1 MKLHNRQIF
10 FVVLITLVWASLFFS
25 ENSSP
30 SNLDIFDKAD
40 TAWMIVASALV
51 LLMTPGL
58 AFFYGGMVGK
68 KNVISTMLQSF
79 ISLGVISLIWVAFG
93 FSLSFGESVGGL
105 GIIGNPTNY
114 IFLNNISQQDS
125 NIPFLLFALFQLKF
139 AIITPAIIT
148 GSFAERI
155 RFRSYLLFMV
165 LFTILIYCPLAHM
178 TWSGNGLFANF
189 GDILGF
195 SGYEGLHV
203 LDFAGGT
210 VVHMSSGLAAI
221 CGAIYLGK
229 RKKVETQ
236 PANIPFIILGTSL
249 LWFGWF
255 GFNAG
260 SALGA
265 NYDAVISFANTN
277 IASSTSMIT
286 WVLYDRFL
294 NRKISAVNAC
304 IGAIVGLVA
313 ITPAAAFVSLSH
325 AIVIGFISSL
335 VCNIF
340 LSWIKSKNIVDDTLD
355 VFATHGLG
363 GICGMILTAIFA
375 KDVGLINGQHQT
387 LILHLIACLVVIIF
401 VLIGS
406 YLIYKLVD
414 VLLPMR
420 VRDDQEERGLDL
432 SQHGEVIN

>member
-1 MKLHNRQIF
+1 MKFHNRQIF
-10 FVVLITLVWASLFFS
+10 FLVLIALVLSSLFFS
-25 ENSSP
+25 QFSVTLNSH
-30 SNLDIFDKAD
+30 LLDKAD

-58 AFFYGGMVGK
+58 AFFYGGMVNK

-79 ISLGVISLIWVAFG
+79 ISLGVISLVWIFFG
-93 FSLSFGESVGGL
+93 FSISFGDSINDL
-105 GIIGNPTNY
+105 GIIGDPFQY
-114 IFLNNISQQDS
+114 LFLNNIGQNDS
-125 NIPFLLFALFQLKF
+125 NIPYLLFAIFQLKF

-165 LFTILIYCPLAHM
+165 LFTIFIYCPLAHM
-178 TWSGNGLFANF
+178 TWSPNGLFANF
-189 GDILGF
+189 GNVIGIN
-195 SGYEGLHV
+195 GYENLHV
-203 LDFAGGT
+203 LDYAGGT
-210 VVHMSSGLAAI
+210 VVHMSAGLAAL
-221 CGAIYLGK
+221 CGAFYLGK
-229 RKKVETQ
+229 RKITRTK
-236 PANIPFIILGTSL
+236 PANIPFIILGTGL

-260 SALGA
+260 SALAA
-265 NYDAVISFANTN
+265 NFDAVVSFANTN

-286 WVLYDRFL
+286 WILYDRFL

-325 AIVIGFISSL
+325 SIVIGFISAL

-340 LSWIKSKNIVDDTLD
+340 MSWIKKRNVIDDTLD

-363 GICGMILTAIFA
+363 GICGMILTAVFA
-375 KDVGLINGQHQT
+375 NDIGLIFGKYQT
-387 LILHLIACLVVIIF
+387 LVLHLVACVIVILF
-401 VLIGS
+401 VCIGS
-406 YLIYKLVD
+406 YTIYKIVD
-414 VLLPMR
+414 IILPLR
-420 VRDDQEERGLDL
+420 VRVDQEEKGLDI
-432 SQHGEVIN
+432 SQHGEVIS